1 MAFKRS
7 LLSKVFRSD
16 SDEEEKEVQEE
27 TEQAKEAN
35 TEDEKP
41 PRPKAPELELPTG
54 HALNRLR
61 EVKVAQSGWMPFPE
75 LRLDSTLEQYEP
87 YSEGDGKRELSRLKV
102 MITATANRRL
112 AMTKVKEGEEIPD
125 EDAQVDVF
133 ITLDQLTAWVIA
145 YPPLGKGKELNK
157 EILSKALEERE
168 VSFGLQQEV
177 LDHLP
182 ASKKRYFR
190 LVLVALGNRAVD
202 GTDGYVED
210 LFSRE
215 VKKTASVDEFG
226 RVDYTSLD
234 LIQNINKGDTIC
246 KIFPPTQGVA
256 GRTVQDKEITA
267 RDGRQAVVPRGRNT
281 EISSDGTRLIAS
293 QTGHVEFSARTF
305 QVKAVFYVNG
315 NVDFSTGN
323 VNFWGDVHVRGDVCS
338 GFIVRATGTI
348 TVDGVVKSSTIEAGC
363 DLVVARGI
371 QGNDQA
377 VIRAH
382 RGVYAKYLEHCSVYT
397 RELLQA
403 DSLLNCDVYSDG
415 SVEVTSGRGTIVG
428 GTVRAAHAVKAK
440 IIGSKSGAAT
450 VVAMGGRPY
459 EVFEY
464 RDLKKELKNLED
476 ELEKLNLQPDS
487 RAKAL
492 QITKVKMKIITSK
505 NKLKQFGKELEM
517 LAEEF
522 QEEKRI
528 DEIEEEEEVQLDDI
542 LLEDFELDDILAE
555 DIQEDEFLEDDIE
568 EEEEYEE
575 EEEEKDYGKVVCDTV
590 YPGTK
595 LVFGKVSM
603 LLNQE
608 VSKCNAIRTG
618 KEISLQ

>member
-16 SDEEEKEVQEE
+16 SDEEEKKEQEKEVQ
-27 TEQAKEAN
+27 
-35 TEDEKP
+35 TEDVNP
-41 PRPKAPELELPTG
+41 PRPKAPELELPLS

-61 EVKVAQSGWMPFPE
+61 ELRVAQTSWMPFPE
-75 LRLDSTLEQYEP
+75 LRLDSTLERYEP
-87 YSEGDGKRELSRLKV
+87 YSEAEGRRELSRLKV

-112 AMTKVKEGEEIPD
+112 AMTKVQEGEEIPD

-133 ITLDQLTAWVIA
+133 VTLDQLTAWVIA
-145 YPPLGKGKELNK
+145 YPPLGKGKELDK
-157 EILSKALEERE
+157 DMLSKALEERE
-168 VSFGLQQEV
+168 VYFGIEQEV
-177 LDHLP
+177 LDRLP
-182 ASKKRYFR
+182 SSKKRYFH

-215 VKKTASVDEFG
+215 VKKTAAVDEFG

-256 GRTVQDKEITA
+256 GRTVQDKEIIA
-267 RDGRQAVVPRGRNT
+267 RDGRQAIVPRGRNT

-293 QTGHVEFSARTF
+293 RTGHVEFSARNF

-428 GTVRAAHAVKAK
+428 GTVRAARAVKAK

-464 RDLKKELKNLED
+464 RDLKKELKDLED
-476 ELEKLNLQPDS
+476 DLEKLNLQPDS

-505 NKLKQFGKELEM
+505 NKLKQFGKELEK

-522 QEEKRI
+522 EEEKSPE
-528 DEIEEEEEVQLDDI
+528 DMEEEEVQLDDI

-555 DIQEDEFLEDDIE
+555 DIQEDEFLEDDVE
-568 EEEEYEE
+568 EEEDEYEE
-575 EEEEKDYGKVVCDTV
+575 EEEEKDYGKVVCETA

-608 VSKCNAIRTG
+608 VRKCNAIRTG